1 MITSIELVD
10 FLSHSDT
17 KLKFEDGVTIFVGD
31 NGAGKS
37 SIIDA
42 ITFSLFGQ
50 HTRKSN
56 KGLIRRGTN
65 QGYAKIEF
73 SIKDKKYET
82 VRKIDTKS
90 SLSAI
95 FSETTNNNRVEIAA
109 GERKQFGESM
119 TEQVEK
125 TIGMNFE
132 KLKIASIVQQGELNS
147 IINAKPREFKEL
159 LNAIIGIDKLDIA
172 SDTMQKVTKEFRE
185 KIRTDLGGHDDTD
198 IEFLTKDFE
207 KCQYDIKEAEP
218 EKNQLESQKKS
229 VHREL
234 EELLKK
240 EETDTPKR
248 DKINQLESQKKE
260 LLRYVKETIQGIQ
273 QEIQENER
281 KIDDCKNCFEE
292 LKLKTGFEGKLE
304 KVEEEDKEV
313 IKKIQEITTQIVSLK
328 GKQELKRDKINQLES
343 QKKELLRY
351 VKETIQGIQQEIQE
365 NERKIDDCKNCFEEL
380 KLKTGFEGKLEK
392 VEEEDKEVIK
402 KIQEIT
408 TQIVSLKEKEKL
420 AEKLQLKD
428 NKCPVC
434 DSNVEKLNP
443 FFQEEHIKEEIIKLK
458 QDADLKEKERIMY
471 SQERDRFVGELQK
484 IRDAE
489 ATLRAH
495 SIKTKEELVA
505 IQNNTESKKE
515 KLSLADNENLEQISQ
530 VDDHTKLIFDNILKL
545 ELETKGFDEGELEEE
560 IIKLK
565 QDADLKEKERI
576 MYSQERDRFVGELQ
590 KIRDAE
596 ATLRAHSIKTKEEL
610 VAIQNNTESKKEKL
624 SLADN
629 ENLEQISQVDDHTKL
644 IFDNIL
650 KLELETKGFDE
661 GEFKKLKERI
671 VEKRSN
677 LSQIDQR
684 MGGVL
689 EKIEKAKKQSQVIEK
704 SIVELEKVKKYM
716 LRLDKIQSNVFSRDG
731 SVAISLRSWALN
743 SISIKASEYLSI
755 LNTKIQRIALSEKAK
770 NVSIACHS
778 KTEVLELES
787 LSGGEKVSVA
797 LALRLGMASL
807 LGASNL
813 NLMILDEP
821 TTHLDTERKKSLVD
835 VLSQLSRIE
844 KSQLPMQFLII
855 THDAEIFENSNV
867 EQIYKFESREEGSRV
882 TAL

>member
-82 VRKIDTKS
+82 VRKIDTKG

-95 FSETTNNNRVEIAA
+95 FSETTNNDRVEIAA

-172 SDTMQKVTKEFRE
+172 SDTMQKVTKEFRK

-240 EETDTPKR
+240 EETDTP
-248 DKINQLESQKKE
+248 
-260 LLRYVKETIQGIQ
+260 
-273 QEIQENER
+273 
-281 KIDDCKNCFEE
+281 
-292 LKLKTGFEGKLE
+292 
-304 KVEEEDKEV
+304 
-313 IKKIQEITTQIVSLK
+313 
-328 GKQELKRDKINQLES
+328 KRDKINQLES

-515 KLSLADNENLEQISQ
+515 KLP
-530 VDDHTKLIFDNILKL
+530 
-545 ELETKGFDEGELEEE
+545 
-560 IIKLK
+560 
-565 QDADLKEKERI
+565 
-576 MYSQERDRFVGELQ
+576 
-590 KIRDAE
+590 
-596 ATLRAHSIKTKEEL
+596 
-610 VAIQNNTESKKEKL
+610 
-624 SLADN
+624 LADN

-778 KTEVLELES
+778 KTEILELES

>member
-17 KLKFEDGVTIFVGD
+17 KLKFEEGVTIFVGD

-56 KGLIRRGTN
+56 KGLIRRGPN

-73 SIKDKKYET
+73 SIKDKQYET
-82 VRKIDTKS
+82 VRKIDSKGG
-90 SLSAI
+90 LSAI
-95 FSETTNNNRVEIAA
+95 FSETTNNDRVEIAA

-125 TIGMNFE
+125 TIGMDFE
-132 KLKIASIVQQGELNS
+132 KLKIASIVQQGELNA
-147 IINAKPREFKEL
+147 IINAKPKEFKEL

-172 SDTMQKVTKEFRE
+172 SESMKKVTKEFRE
-185 KIRTDLGGHDDTD
+185 KIRTDLGYDDTH
-198 IEFLTKDFE
+198 IEILTKDFE
-207 KCQYDIKEAEP
+207 KYQYEIKETEP
-218 EKNQLESQKKS
+218 EKNQLELQKKEIDK
-229 VHREL
+229 EL
-234 EELLKK
+234 VELQEK
-240 EETDTPKR
+240 EEIETPKR
-248 DKINQLESQKKE
+248 DKINQLELQKKE
-260 LLRYVKETIQGIQ
+260 LVRYVKETIEGIQ
-273 QEIQENER
+273 QEIKENER
-281 KIDDCKNCFEE
+281 KIHDCKNCFEE
-292 LKLKTGFEGKLE
+292 LKLKTDFEKKLE

-313 IKKIQEITTQIVSLK
+313 IKKIQEITS
-328 GKQELKRDKINQLES
+328 
-343 QKKELLRY
+343 
-351 VKETIQGIQQEIQE
+351 
-365 NERKIDDCKNCFEEL
+365 
-380 KLKTGFEGKLEK
+380 
-392 VEEEDKEVIK
+392 
-402 KIQEIT
+402 
-408 TQIVSLKEKEKL
+408 QIVSLKEKEKL

-434 DSNVEKLNP
+434 DSIVEKLNP
-443 FFQEEHIKEEIIKLK
+443 FFQEKHIKEELIKLK
-458 QDADLKEKERIMY
+458 QDVDLKEKERIMY
-471 SQERDRFVGELQK
+471 SQERDRFVTELQK

-505 IQNNTESKKE
+505 IQNNTEIKKG
-515 KLSLADNENLEQISQ
+515 KLSLANNENLEEISQ
-530 VDDHTKLIFDNILKL
+530 IDDHTKLIF
-545 ELETKGFDEGELEEE
+545 
-560 IIKLK
+560 
-565 QDADLKEKERI
+565 R
-576 MYSQERDRFVGELQ
+576 
-590 KIRDAE
+590 
-596 ATLRAHSIKTKEEL
+596 
-610 VAIQNNTESKKEKL
+610 
-624 SLADN
+624 
-629 ENLEQISQVDDHTKL
+629 
-644 IFDNIL
+644 NIL

-661 GEFKKLKERI
+661 GEFKNLKERI
-671 VEKRSN
+671 VGKRSN
-677 LSQIDQR
+677 LSQIDQQ

-689 EKIEKAKKQSQVIEK
+689 EKIEKAKKQSSVIEK
-704 SIVELEKVKKYM
+704 SILELEKVKKYM
-716 LRLDKIQSNVFSRDG
+716 SRLDKIQSSVFSRDG
-731 SVAISLRSWALN
+731 SVATSLRSWALN
-743 SISIKASEYLSI
+743 SISIKASDYLSI
-755 LNTKIQRIALSEKAK
+755 LNTKIQRITLSEKARD
-770 NVSIACHS
+770 VSIACHS

-867 EQIYKFESREEGSRV
+867 EQIYKFESGEEGSKV

>member
-82 VRKIDTKS
+82 VRKIDTKG

-172 SDTMQKVTKEFRE
+172 SDTMQKVTKEFRK

-281 KIDDCKNCFEE
+281 KIDDCKNCFQE

-365 NERKIDDCKNCFEEL
+365 NERKIDDCKNCFQEL

-530 VDDHTKLIFDNILKL
+530 VDDHTKLIFGNILKL

>member
-172 SDTMQKVTKEFRE
+172 SDTMQKVTKEFRK

>member
-17 KLKFEDGVTIFVGD
+17 KLKFEEGVTIFVGD

-65 QGYAKIEF
+65 QGYSKIEF
-73 SIKDKKYET
+73 SIKDKQYET
-82 VRKIDTKS
+82 VRKIDSKGG
-90 SLSAI
+90 LSAI
-95 FSETTNNNRVEIAA
+95 FSETTNNGRVEIAA

-132 KLKIASIVQQGELNS
+132 KLKIASIVQQGELNT
-147 IINAKPREFKEL
+147 IINAKPKEFKEL

-172 SDTMQKVTKEFRE
+172 SESMKKVTKEFRE
-185 KIRTDLGGHDDTD
+185 KIRTDLGYDDTH
-198 IEFLTKDFE
+198 IEILTKDF
-207 KCQYDIKEAEP
+207 KKYQYEIKETEP
-218 EKNQLESQKKS
+218 EKNQLELQKKEIDK
-229 VHREL
+229 EL
-234 EELLKK
+234 VELQEK
-240 EETDTPKR
+240 EEIETPKR
-248 DKINQLESQKKE
+248 DKINQLELQKKE
-260 LLRYVKETIQGIQ
+260 LVRYVKETIEGIQ
-273 QEIQENER
+273 QEIKENER
-281 KIDDCKNCFEE
+281 KIHDCKNCFEE
-292 LKLKTGFEGKLE
+292 LKLKTDFERKLE

-313 IKKIQEITTQIVSLK
+313 IKKIQEITS
-328 GKQELKRDKINQLES
+328 
-343 QKKELLRY
+343 
-351 VKETIQGIQQEIQE
+351 
-365 NERKIDDCKNCFEEL
+365 
-380 KLKTGFEGKLEK
+380 
-392 VEEEDKEVIK
+392 
-402 KIQEIT
+402 
-408 TQIVSLKEKEKL
+408 QIVSLKEKEKL

-443 FFQEEHIKEEIIKLK
+443 FFQEKHIKEELIKLK
-458 QDADLKEKERIMY
+458 QDVDLKEKERIMY
-471 SQERDRFVGELQK
+471 SQERDRFVAELQK

-505 IQNNTESKKE
+505 IQNNTEIKKE
-515 KLSLADNENLEQISQ
+515 KISLANNENLEEISQ
-530 VDDHTKLIFDNILKL
+530 IDDHTKLIF
-545 ELETKGFDEGELEEE
+545 
-560 IIKLK
+560 
-565 QDADLKEKERI
+565 R
-576 MYSQERDRFVGELQ
+576 
-590 KIRDAE
+590 
-596 ATLRAHSIKTKEEL
+596 
-610 VAIQNNTESKKEKL
+610 
-624 SLADN
+624 
-629 ENLEQISQVDDHTKL
+629 
-644 IFDNIL
+644 NIL

-661 GEFKKLKERI
+661 GEFKNLKDSI

-677 LSQIDQR
+677 LSQIDQH

-689 EKIEKAKKQSQVIEK
+689 EKIEKAKKQSSVIEK
-704 SIVELEKVKKYM
+704 SILELEKVKKYM
-716 LRLDKIQSNVFSRDG
+716 SRLDKIQSSVFSRDG
-731 SVAISLRSWALN
+731 SVATSLRSWALN
-743 SISIKASEYLSI
+743 SISIKASDYLSI
-755 LNTKIQRIALSEKAK
+755 LNTKIQRIALSEKARD
-770 NVSIACHS
+770 VSIACHS

-867 EQIYKFESREEGSRV
+867 EQIYKFESGEEGSKV

>member
-17 KLKFEDGVTIFVGD
+17 KLKFEEGVTIFVGD

-73 SIKDKKYET
+73 SIKDKQYET
-82 VRKIDTKS
+82 VRKIDSKGG
-90 SLSAI
+90 LSAI
-95 FSETTNNNRVEIAA
+95 FSETTNNDRVEIAA

-125 TIGMNFE
+125 TIGMDFE
-132 KLKIASIVQQGELNS
+132 KLKIASIVQQGELNA
-147 IINAKPREFKEL
+147 IINAKPKEFKEL

-172 SDTMQKVTKEFRE
+172 SESMKKVTKEFRE
-185 KIRTDLGGHDDTD
+185 KIRTELGYDDTH
-198 IEFLTKDFE
+198 IEILTKDFE
-207 KCQYDIKEAEP
+207 KYQCEIKETEP
-218 EKNQLESQKKS
+218 EKNQLELQKKEIDK
-229 VHREL
+229 EL
-234 EELLKK
+234 VELQEK
-240 EETDTPKR
+240 EEIETPKR
-248 DKINQLESQKKE
+248 DKINQLELQKKE
-260 LLRYVKETIQGIQ
+260 LVRYVKETIEGIQ
-273 QEIQENER
+273 QEIKENER
-281 KIDDCKNCFEE
+281 KIHDCKNCFEE
-292 LKLKTGFEGKLE
+292 LKLKTDFERKLE
-304 KVEEEDKEV
+304 KVEEEDKEI
-313 IKKIQEITTQIVSLK
+313 IKKIQEIT
-328 GKQELKRDKINQLES
+328 S
-343 QKKELLRY
+343 Q
-351 VKETIQGIQQEIQE
+351 T
-365 NERKIDDCKNCFEEL
+365 
-380 KLKTGFEGKLEK
+380 
-392 VEEEDKEVIK
+392 
-402 KIQEIT
+402 
-408 TQIVSLKEKEKL
+408 VSLKEKEKL

-434 DSNVEKLNP
+434 DSIVEKLNP
-443 FFQEEHIKEEIIKLK
+443 FFQEKHIKDELIKLK
-458 QDADLKEKERIMY
+458 QDVDLKEKERIMY
-471 SQERDRFVGELQK
+471 SQERDRFVTELQK

-495 SIKTKEELVA
+495 SINTKEELVA
-505 IQNNTESKKE
+505 IQNNTEIKKE
-515 KLSLADNENLEQISQ
+515 KLSLADNENLEEISEI
-530 VDDHTKLIFDNILKL
+530 DDHTKLIF
-545 ELETKGFDEGELEEE
+545 
-560 IIKLK
+560 
-565 QDADLKEKERI
+565 R
-576 MYSQERDRFVGELQ
+576 
-590 KIRDAE
+590 
-596 ATLRAHSIKTKEEL
+596 
-610 VAIQNNTESKKEKL
+610 
-624 SLADN
+624 
-629 ENLEQISQVDDHTKL
+629 
-644 IFDNIL
+644 NIL

-661 GEFKKLKERI
+661 GEFKNLKERI
-671 VEKRSN
+671 VGKRSN
-677 LSQIDQR
+677 LSQIDLQ

-689 EKIEKAKKQSQVIEK
+689 EKIEKAKKQSGVIEK
-704 SIVELEKVKKYM
+704 SILELEKVKKYM
-716 LRLDKIQSNVFSRDG
+716 SRLDKIQSSVFSRDG
-731 SVAISLRSWALN
+731 SVATSLRSWALN
-743 SISIKASEYLSI
+743 SISIKASDYLSI
-755 LNTKIQRIALSEKAK
+755 LNTKIQRIALSEKARD
-770 NVSIACHS
+770 VSIACHS

-867 EQIYKFESREEGSRV
+867 EQIYKFESRDEGSKV

>member
-82 VRKIDTKS
+82 VRKIDTKG

-172 SDTMQKVTKEFRE
+172 SDTMQKVTKEFRK

-229 VHREL
+229 VYREL

-240 EETDTPKR
+240 EETDTP
-248 DKINQLESQKKE
+248 
-260 LLRYVKETIQGIQ
+260 
-273 QEIQENER
+273 
-281 KIDDCKNCFEE
+281 
-292 LKLKTGFEGKLE
+292 
-304 KVEEEDKEV
+304 
-313 IKKIQEITTQIVSLK
+313 
-328 GKQELKRDKINQLES
+328 KRDKINQLES

-515 KLSLADNENLEQISQ
+515 KLP
-530 VDDHTKLIFDNILKL
+530 
-545 ELETKGFDEGELEEE
+545 
-560 IIKLK
+560 
-565 QDADLKEKERI
+565 
-576 MYSQERDRFVGELQ
+576 
-590 KIRDAE
+590 
-596 ATLRAHSIKTKEEL
+596 
-610 VAIQNNTESKKEKL
+610 
-624 SLADN
+624 LADN

>member
-17 KLKFEDGVTIFVGD
+17 KLKFEEGVTIFVGD

-73 SIKDKKYET
+73 SIKDKQYET
-82 VRKIDTKS
+82 VRKIDSKGG
-90 SLSAI
+90 LSAI
-95 FSETTNNNRVEIAA
+95 FSETTNNDRVEIAA

-125 TIGMNFE
+125 TIGMDFE
-132 KLKIASIVQQGELNS
+132 KLKIASIVQQGELNA
-147 IINAKPREFKEL
+147 IINAKPKEFKEL

-172 SDTMQKVTKEFRE
+172 SESMKKVTKEFRE
-185 KIRTDLGGHDDTD
+185 KIRTELGYDDTH
-198 IEFLTKDFE
+198 IEILTKDFE
-207 KCQYDIKEAEP
+207 KYQCEIKETEP
-218 EKNQLESQKKS
+218 EKNQLELQKKEIDK
-229 VHREL
+229 EL
-234 EELLKK
+234 VELQEK
-240 EETDTPKR
+240 EEIETPKR
-248 DKINQLESQKKE
+248 DKINQLELQKKE
-260 LLRYVKETIQGIQ
+260 LVRYVKETIEGIQ
-273 QEIQENER
+273 QEIKENER
-281 KIDDCKNCFEE
+281 KIHDCKNCFEE
-292 LKLKTGFEGKLE
+292 LKLKTDFERKLE

-313 IKKIQEITTQIVSLK
+313 IKKIQEITS
-328 GKQELKRDKINQLES
+328 
-343 QKKELLRY
+343 
-351 VKETIQGIQQEIQE
+351 
-365 NERKIDDCKNCFEEL
+365 
-380 KLKTGFEGKLEK
+380 
-392 VEEEDKEVIK
+392 
-402 KIQEIT
+402 
-408 TQIVSLKEKEKL
+408 QIVSLKEKEKL

-434 DSNVEKLNP
+434 DSIVEKLNP
-443 FFQEEHIKEEIIKLK
+443 FFQEKHIKDELIKLK
-458 QDADLKEKERIMY
+458 QDVDLKEKERIMY
-471 SQERDRFVGELQK
+471 SQERDRFVTELQK

-505 IQNNTESKKE
+505 IQNNTEIKKE
-515 KLSLADNENLEQISQ
+515 KLSLADNENLEEISEI
-530 VDDHTKLIFDNILKL
+530 DDHTKLIF
-545 ELETKGFDEGELEEE
+545 
-560 IIKLK
+560 
-565 QDADLKEKERI
+565 R
-576 MYSQERDRFVGELQ
+576 
-590 KIRDAE
+590 
-596 ATLRAHSIKTKEEL
+596 
-610 VAIQNNTESKKEKL
+610 
-624 SLADN
+624 
-629 ENLEQISQVDDHTKL
+629 
-644 IFDNIL
+644 NIL

-661 GEFKKLKERI
+661 GEFKNLKERI
-671 VEKRSN
+671 VGKRSN
-677 LSQIDQR
+677 LSQIDQQ

-689 EKIEKAKKQSQVIEK
+689 EKIEKAKKQSSVIEK
-704 SIVELEKVKKYM
+704 SILELEKVKKYM
-716 LRLDKIQSNVFSRDG
+716 SRLDKIQSSVFSRDG
-731 SVAISLRSWALN
+731 SVATSLRSWALN
-743 SISIKASEYLSI
+743 SISIKASDYLSI
-755 LNTKIQRIALSEKAK
+755 LNTKIQRIALSEKARD
-770 NVSIACHS
+770 VSIACHS

-867 EQIYKFESREEGSRV
+867 EQIYKFESGEEGSKV